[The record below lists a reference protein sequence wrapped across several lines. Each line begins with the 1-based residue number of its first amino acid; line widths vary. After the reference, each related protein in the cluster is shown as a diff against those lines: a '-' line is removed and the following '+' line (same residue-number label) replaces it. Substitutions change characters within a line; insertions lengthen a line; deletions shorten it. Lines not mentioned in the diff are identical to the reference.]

1 MSAHANEAEATG
13 KDLNQAHSK
22 MLGAWL
28 VLSAFSFM
36 FFLVTAAT
44 FTSLGVALPYMIQD
58 LGWDWGV
65 AGVGFSILGIACG
78 VSGYVPAYLIR
89 RWGVSSTIVIGSVLL
104 SVGFLSLFSIG
115 IIAVPLGGSAWH
127 LSPLMTYYLGCALT
141 GVGFTLVATV
151 PGTYVIAGCFEH
163 RSFAFG
169 VYFTMGGLGGVAGP
183 ALVYFAADILG
194 DWRWHW
200 LAMFGFT
207 VLAAVFLLAVLNR
220 VAINNEH
227 DDEDEI
233 DAVPEPSNPAVYRTQ
248 ETWTVAQAIRT
259 PQFMILCAAYV
270 GFLFIGI
277 AVNTFSVGHLQEQ
290 GVAIGLAALFLS
302 GEALINALSRVAGG
316 VVGEFVEPKRLL
328 MMSLFAL
335 VLGMVALTYGTS
347 VPTLVVYAIGIGI
360 GYGATFLATSV
371 LLLNYFGHKP
381 YLQLFAIMN
390 LAATVG
396 SLAPF
401 VGGFMREET
410 GSFEMPFLLFT
421 LVPLLILLAVAR
433 MKPPQLRG
441 AEHASDLSPTA
452 KAS

>member
-1 MSAHANEAEATG
+1 MTAQANEVAKTLG
-13 KDLNQAHSK
+13 QAANK
-22 MLGAWL
+22 KLGAWL
-28 VLSAFSFM
+28 VLSAFSLM

-65 AGVGFSILGIACG
+65 AGIGFSILGIACG

-89 RWGVSSTIVIGSVLL
+89 KWGVSSTIVLGSLLL
-104 SVGFLSLFSIG
+104 SAGFLSLFSMDSFAVTIG
-115 IIAVPLGGSAWH
+115 GDAWSF
-127 LSPLMTYYLGCALT
+127 SPLMAYYLGCALT

-151 PGTYVIAGCFEH
+151 PGTYVIAGCFER

-169 VYFTMGGLGGVAGP
+169 IYFTMGGLGGVAGP
-183 ALVYFAADILG
+183 ALVYFAADYLG

-207 VLAAVFLLAVLNR
+207 VIAAIFLLAVLNR
-220 VAINNEH
+220 VGPSKEH
-227 DDEDEI
+227 EDEDEI

-248 ETWTVAQAIRT
+248 ETWTVRQAVRT
-259 PQFMILCAAYV
+259 PQFMVLCAAYV

-290 GVAIGLAALFLS
+290 GVAIGLAALLLS
-302 GEALINALSRVAGG
+302 GEALVNALSRVAGG
-316 VVGEFVEPKRLL
+316 VIGEFVEPKRLL
-328 MMSLFAL
+328 LMSLAAL
-335 VLGMVALTYGTS
+335 VVGMVALTYGTS
-347 VPTLVVYAIGIGI
+347 VPTLVIYAIGIGI

-381 YLQLFAIMN
+381 YLPLFAIMN

-396 SLAPF
+396 SFAPF
-401 VGGFMREET
+401 LGGVMREET

-421 LVPLLILLAVAR
+421 LVPLLILMAVAR
-433 MKPPQLRG
+433 MKPPRLRR
-441 AEHASDLSPTA
+441 AEHTSDLSSTV

>member
-1 MSAHANEAEATG
+1 MTAQAHEANKTG
-13 KDLNQAHSK
+13 KPLNQASDK

-78 VSGYVPAYLIR
+78 LSGYVPAYLIR
-89 RWGVSSTIVIGSVLL
+89 QWGVSSTIVLGSLLL
-104 SVGFLSLFSIG
+104 SAGFLCLFSM
-115 IIAVPLGGSAWH
+115 GSLTVTFGAETWSMSA
-127 LSPLMTYYLGCALT
+127 LWAYYLGCALT

-151 PGTYVIAGCFEH
+151 PGTYVIAGCFER

-169 VYFTMGGLGGVAGP
+169 IYFTMGGLGGVAGP
-183 ALVYFAADILG
+183 ALVYFATDYLG

-207 VLAAVFLLAVLNR
+207 VVAAVFLLAVLNR
-220 VAINNEH
+220 VSPNNEH
-227 DDEDEI
+227 EAEDEI
-233 DAVPEPSNPAVYRTQ
+233 DAVPEPVNPAVYRTQ
-248 ETWTVAQAIRT
+248 ETWTARQAMRT

-270 GFLFIGI
+270 GFLFVGI

-290 GVAIGLAALFLS
+290 GVAIGVAVLLLS
-302 GEALINALSRVAGG
+302 GEALVNALSRVAGG
-316 VVGEFVEPKRLL
+316 VIGEFVEPKRLL
-328 MMSLFAL
+328 KMSLLAL
-335 VLGMVALTYGTS
+335 VVGMLALTYGTS
-347 VPTLVVYAIGIGI
+347 ISTLVIYAIGIGV

-401 VGGFMREET
+401 LGGLMREET
-410 GSFEMPFLLFT
+410 GSFEVPFLLFA
-421 LVPLLILLAVAR
+421 LVPLLILMAVAW
-433 MKPPQLRG
+433 MKPPSLASSQLT
-441 AEHASDLSPTA
+441 ADLSPTA
-452 KAS
+452 KTS